1 LRGAQARSR
10 GSDISSEVEAI
21 TSSLGQGTTLAG
33 LYTRGEIARV
43 RGAKGDLN
51 HAVVVVAF
59 A

>member
-1 LRGAQARSR
+1 MGGALE
-10 GSDISSEVEAI
+10 SEVEALI
-21 TSSLGQGTTLAG
+21 AGLGTGTPVAG
-33 LYTRGEIARV
+33 LYTRGEVGRT